1 MKNSSTAALIAALV
15 LAPAVASAAITPGTS
30 LIGNMD
36 ESLSAPGAQ
45 VGQSFTMSNVHSQ
58 DRNINGATLYGHV
71 ASVSG
76 PSQGRNAVIV
86 LAFDKL
92 HTRSGNSYAVTGS
105 STQQQT
111 NTKSNALKEVGGAA
125 AGAIVGS
132 IIGRTLLHTNLG
144 APIGAAG
151 GYVVAKNNRAGIT
164 IPQNAVVTV
173 QIESA
178 RPQARL

>member
-1 MKNSSTAALIAALV
+1 MNKSLTAALIAALA
-15 LAPAVASAAITPGTS
+15 LAPAIASAAITPGTS
-30 LIGNMD
+30 LTGNMD

-45 VGQSFTMSNVHSQ
+45 VGQAFTMSNVHSQ

-76 PSQGRNAVIV
+76 PSQGRNASII

-92 HTRSGNSYAVTGS
+92 HTRSGNSYAITGS
-105 STQQQT
+105 ATQTQT

-151 GYVVAKNNRAGIT
+151 GYVAAKNNRAGIT

-178 RPQARL
+178 RPQAR